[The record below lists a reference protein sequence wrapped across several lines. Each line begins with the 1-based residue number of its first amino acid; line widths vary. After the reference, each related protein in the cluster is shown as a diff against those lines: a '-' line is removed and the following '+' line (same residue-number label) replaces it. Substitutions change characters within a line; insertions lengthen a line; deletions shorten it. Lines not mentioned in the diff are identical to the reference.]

1 LSGADEWNDIGQGTQ
16 KDTEATTE
24 FDMFDTLIEI
34 LALANEFTVST
45 TYKLGDH
52 VGVQFDVALAV
63 PVYIHVE
70 LDAFCFSLGD

>member
-34 LALANEFTVST
+34 LALINECTASAS
-45 TYKLGDH
+45 YKFGYH
-52 VGVQFDVALAV
+52 VGVQLDVALAV
-63 PVYIHVE
+63 PVYIHVQ
-70 LDAFCFSLGD
+70 LDAFRFSLGD